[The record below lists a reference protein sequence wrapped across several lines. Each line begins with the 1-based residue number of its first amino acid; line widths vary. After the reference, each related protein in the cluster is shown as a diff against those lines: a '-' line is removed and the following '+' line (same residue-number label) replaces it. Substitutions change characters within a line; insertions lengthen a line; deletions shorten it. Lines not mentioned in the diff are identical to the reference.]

1 MSFGGYFEDIN
12 TMYLIIQTVYVS
24 LLLMLLLYLYILK
37 SNAYLVLNS
46 FLGFFGIKKAL
57 RIKNI

>member
-1 MSFGGYFEDIN
+1 
-12 TMYLIIQTVYVS
+12 MYLITQTVYVFS
-24 LLLMLLLYLYILK
+24 LLMLLLYLYILK

-57 RIKNI
+57 KIKNM